1 MSSKS
6 PNIAAGPRRTSGASA
21 LLAGGTRP
29 FENIRRLKF
38 NLDWITRPVF
48 GIALA
53 AAALGAIAW
62 GSYPFACFVAVGAI
76 AGAREWHRMVGH
88 PVFAREVF
96 VTAVTIA
103 AVVITFLALQS
114 SLVPWLVLLAGTLT
128 AFVSASLRGARATW
142 QAGGVLYLGVP
153 ALSLVALRSVSPHGA
168 YVIVGLML
176 AVWATDTGALIAGNL
191 IGGARLAPV
200 LSPNKTWSGTLGGI
214 VAASIVEA
222 GYIAILHGHPAWGAL
237 YGAFIATIGHAG
249 DLFESWVKRRFQFKD
264 SGGLIPGHGGVL
276 DRIDSTLA
284 ASSAVALAVFAS
296 GFDPTFGA
304 HL

>member
-1 MSSKS
+1 MS
-6 PNIAAGPRRTSGASA
+6 AATRRVGQAPALMGAN
-21 LLAGGTRP
+21 RP

-48 GIALA
+48 GVALA
-53 AAALGAIAW
+53 AAALGAIVW
-62 GSYPFACFVAVGAI
+62 GPWPFAVFVSVGAI

-96 VTAVTIA
+96 VSAVAIA
-103 AVVITFLALQS
+103 ATVAAFLAVQS
-114 SLVPWLVLLAGTLT
+114 SLVPWLVLLAGTLV
-128 AFVSASLRGARATW
+128 AFASASLRGARAAW

-153 ALSLVALRSVSPHGA
+153 ALALVALRAAPPHGA

-176 AVWATDTGALIAGNL
+176 AVWATDTGALVAGNL
-191 IGGARLAPV
+191 IGGAKLAPI

-214 VAASIVEA
+214 AAAGLVEA
-222 GYIAILHGHPAWGAL
+222 GYIAILHGNPLLGAV
-237 YGAFIATIGHAG
+237 YGAGVATIGHFG

-284 ASSAVALAVFAS
+284 ASTAVALAVFAS

>member
-1 MSSKS
+1 VNSKS
-6 PNIAAGPRRTSGASA
+6 PNIAAGPRRTSGAPA

-48 GIALA
+48 GVALA
-53 AAALGAIAW
+53 AAALGAIVW
-62 GSYPFACFVAVGAI
+62 GSYPFACFVALGAI

-96 VTAVTIA
+96 VSA
-103 AVVITFLALQS
+103 AVIVAVVFSFLVLKG
-114 SLVPWLVLLAGTLT
+114 SLVPWLILLLGT
-128 AFVSASLRGARATW
+128 AVAYASASLRGARAAW

-153 ALSLVALRSVSPHGA
+153 ALALVALRSVPLNGA
-168 YVIVGLML
+168 YVIIGLML
-176 AVWATDTGALIAGNL
+176 AIWAADTGALIAGNL
-191 IGGARLAPV
+191 IGGAKLAPV

-214 VAASIVEA
+214 ATAAIVEA
-222 GYIAILHGHPAWGAL
+222 IYIAILHGSPLLGAL
-237 YGAFIATIGHAG
+237 YGAFVATIGHAG

-284 ASSAVALAVFAS
+284 AASAVALAVFVS